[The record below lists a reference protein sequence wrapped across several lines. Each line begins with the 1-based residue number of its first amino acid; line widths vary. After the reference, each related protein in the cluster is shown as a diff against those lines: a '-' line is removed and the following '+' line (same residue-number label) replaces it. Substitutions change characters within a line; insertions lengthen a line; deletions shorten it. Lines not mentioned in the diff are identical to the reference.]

1 MLLTVAVCAPPAL
14 SYAPWDVGWGALIV
28 SAISVAAGVACVGVV
43 GSRLRWTADDR
54 APLRPLWT
62 ALIVL
67 GFAVSAAGLY
77 VGFANQAHAH
87 AVTGWTATT
96 SQLCLA
102 TASKSPNLSASTAGL
117 GVRLGA
123 GALVIILLGIG
134 GAVLESRPTKPRPPR
149 STP

>member
-1 MLLTVAVCAPPAL
+1 MLLTVTVCAPPVL

-28 SAISVAAGVACVGVV
+28 SAICVAAGVACVGML
-43 GSRLRWTADDR
+43 GGRLRWTADDR

-77 VGFANQAHAH
+77 VGFANQAHTH
-87 AVTGWTATT
+87 AIMVWSATA
-96 SQLCLA
+96 SHLCLA
-102 TASKSPNLSASTAGL
+102 TYDKSPNLLASTAGL

-123 GALVIILLGIG
+123 GALVIILLGVG
-134 GAVLESRPTKPRPPR
+134 GAMLESRLAKPRPR
-149 STP
+149 D